1 MISFTT
7 TALTPAE
14 DADLR
19 SWLSKSGA
27 HIMHKVI
34 VSKMDKHIVESI
46 TPLLETAD
54 YPAKLDAVNEQIR
67 KAHRYQIFLE
77 VFQELIGQAGDAPF
91 EINKLIQ

>member
-1 MISFTT
+1 MITFTIS
-7 TALTPAE
+7 ALTPAE
-14 DADLR
+14 DAELR
-19 SWLSKSGA
+19 SWLGKSGA

-34 VSKMDKHIVESI
+34 VSKMDKYIAESI

-77 VFQELIGQAGDAPF
+77 VFQELTGQPGDAPF